1 MKQSMINLAHVKS
14 TPIAEGEISVVISDD
29 AEDMMRH
36 AADVAITTQKAG
48 AGVMLVN
55 CGMSVRRFNEHMAPF
70 KPKRDM
76 YYHDPDCR
84 KPGAKLVVFDS
95 VIGDLV
101 SDLGIVE
108 SMVMNAR
115 LRVVIIMG
123 WEWTSNSS
131 RRKERLLFALR
142 DMVTKFNVAV
152 LIYSQ
157 VTTEPEAGKADK
169 GGLGRLSQIA
179 VSIIKQSTIAQHEAV
194 IPAKPLEVIVPD
206 LPAEESVVA
215 EVAALSESA
224 QLVDK
229 EINELQDE
237 IAVPAAASSSE
248 LSEWSISPEGTLITG
263 EEAEEVCI

>member
-1 MKQSMINLAHVKS
+1 MINLAHVKS

-36 AADVAITTQKAG
+36 AADVAITSQKAG

-76 YYHDPDCR
+76 FYHDPDCR

-169 GGLGRLSQIA
+169 GGLGRLAQIA

-229 EINELQDE
+229 EINELQGE